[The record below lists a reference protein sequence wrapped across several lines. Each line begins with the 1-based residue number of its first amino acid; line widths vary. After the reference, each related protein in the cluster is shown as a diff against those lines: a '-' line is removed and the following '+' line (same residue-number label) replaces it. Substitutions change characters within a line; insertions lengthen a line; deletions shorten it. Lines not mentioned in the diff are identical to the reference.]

1 MYISAALFSIIIIVI
16 GFIDYK
22 KQQRHENE
30 IQQLKE
36 KHEEK
41 LNKQLSKQAEQHEKE
56 IENFQIQELSYI
68 LQCDDEQARIAFKT
82 LKQNHADTIFWSE
95 KSHQNRLDLYYK
107 CHYVPDQEDKNLDQA
122 KAIKSRL
129 LKICND
135 FITEHDSNNEFEFNK
150 NKLLDTLSKTFSRIE
165 DLYKLEPEIETKFAL
180 ETMEGAI
187 YDLLTYGEYYK
198 AVKDGESN
206 CFGSYL
212 FDLYVNLLDYQI
224 SLKYINEDDK
234 LRNIQYIKQSQF

>member
-82 LKQNHADTIFWSE
+82 LKQNHTDTIFWSE

-107 CHYVPDQEDKNLDQA
+107 CHYVPDQEDRNLEQA

-150 NKLLDTLSKTFSRIE
+150 NKLLDTLSKTFNRIE
-165 DLYKLEPEIETKFAL
+165 DLYKLEPEIETEFAL

-187 YDLLTYGEYYK
+187 FTVTMMEPSSSVGM
-198 AVKDGESN
+198 
-206 CFGSYL
+206 
-212 FDLYVNLLDYQI
+212 
-224 SLKYINEDDK
+224 
-234 LRNIQYIKQSQF
+234 R